1 MSASDASSIKLFPEP
16 DPDDRSSYAHR
27 QLIGCVGLLLPPLL
41 WFMAGT
47 RPTDPLPAWKPLG
60 SISAYYYSGAV
71 SAFTGGM
78 IAMALFLFAY
88 RGYENNYGLR
98 DRVLAII
105 AGIAGLVVLVTG
117 LIAIVRGGF
126 DGPMSTPIVQVVG
139 FNHTTTLGLIEIG
152 LGLALLMSAATR
164 SRSGEVFFGAVLGIA
179 GFVGAVQTESFKK
192 TLALE
197 SSMAWLAV
205 AIGAI
210 VVLAALML
218 PRYAR
223 QSTVVNTV

>member
-1 MSASDASSIKLFPEP
+1 MSFTEGPLHERSDVIVEPEP
-16 DPDDRSSYAHR
+16 TVVDA
-27 QLIGCVGLLLPPLL
+27 
-41 WFMAGT
+41 
-47 RPTDPLPAWKPLG
+47 PAN
-60 SISAYYYSGAV
+60 GAV
-71 SAFTGGM
+71 IPPPPVAGQVLQAAPVVEQYVAPASAGQVRT
-78 IAMALFLFAY
+78 AYASRFAP
-88 RGYENNYGLR
+88 
-98 DRVLAII
+98 DSII

-126 DGPMSTPIVQVVG
+126 DGPMSTPVLG

-152 LGLALLMSAATR
+152 LGLALLLSAATR

-197 SSMAWLAV
+197 SSMAWLTV

-223 QSTVVNTV
+223 QSTLVTNV

>member
-1 MSASDASSIKLFPEP
+1 MSFTEGPLHERSDVVVEP
-16 DPDDRSSYAHR
+16 
-27 QLIGCVGLLLPPLL
+27 V
-41 WFMAGT
+41 
-47 RPTDPLPAWKPLG
+47 PTVVDVPAN
-60 SISAYYYSGAV
+60 GAV
-71 SAFTGGM
+71 VPPPPAAGQVLQAAPVVEQPVVEQYVAPASVGQVRTAY
-78 IAMALFLFAY
+78 ASRFAP
-88 RGYENNYGLR
+88 
-98 DRVLAII
+98 DSII

-126 DGPMSTPIVQVVG
+126 DGPMSTPVVQVVG
-139 FNHTTTLGLIEIG
+139 FNHTTSLGLIEIG
-152 LGLALLMSAATR
+152 IGLALLLSAATR

-205 AIGAI
+205 AIGAV

>member
-1 MSASDASSIKLFPEP
+1 MSFTEGPLHERSDVIVEP
-16 DPDDRSSYAHR
+16 
-27 QLIGCVGLLLPPLL
+27 V
-41 WFMAGT
+41 
-47 RPTDPLPAWKPLG
+47 PTVVDVPAN
-60 SISAYYYSGAV
+60 GAV
-71 SAFTGGM
+71 VPPPPPVAGQVLQAVPVVEQPVVEQYVAPASAGQVRT
-78 IAMALFLFAY
+78 AYASRFAP
-88 RGYENNYGLR
+88 
-98 DRVLAII
+98 DSII

-117 LIAIVRGGF
+117 LIAVVRGGF
-126 DGPMSTPIVQVVG
+126 DGPMSTPVVQVLG
-139 FNHTTTLGLIEIG
+139 FTHTTTLGLIEIG
-152 LGLALLMSAATR
+152 LGLALLLSAATR

-205 AIGAI
+205 AIGAV

-223 QSTVVNTV
+223 QSTVVTNV

>member
-1 MSASDASSIKLFPEP
+1 MSFTEGPLHERSDVVVEP
-16 DPDDRSSYAHR
+16 
-27 QLIGCVGLLLPPLL
+27 V
-41 WFMAGT
+41 
-47 RPTDPLPAWKPLG
+47 PTVVDVPAN
-60 SISAYYYSGAV
+60 GAV
-71 SAFTGGM
+71 VPPPPGAGQLLQAAPVVEQPVVEQYVAPASVGQVRTAY
-78 IAMALFLFAY
+78 ASRFAP
-88 RGYENNYGLR
+88 
-98 DRVLAII
+98 DSII

-126 DGPMSTPIVQVVG
+126 DGPMSTPVVQVVG
-139 FNHTTTLGLIEIG
+139 FNHTTSLGLIEIG
-152 LGLALLMSAATR
+152 IGLALLLSAATR

>member
-1 MSASDASSIKLFPEP
+1 MSFTEGPLHERSDVIVEP
-16 DPDDRSSYAHR
+16 
-27 QLIGCVGLLLPPLL
+27 V
-41 WFMAGT
+41 
-47 RPTDPLPAWKPLG
+47 PTVVDVPAN
-60 SISAYYYSGAV
+60 GAV
-71 SAFTGGM
+71 VPPPPVAGQVLQAAPVVEQYEAPASAGQVRT
-78 IAMALFLFAY
+78 AYASRFAP
-88 RGYENNYGLR
+88 
-98 DRVLAII
+98 DSII

-126 DGPMSTPIVQVVG
+126 DGPMSTPVVQVLG
-139 FNHTTTLGLIEIG
+139 FNHTTTLGLIEVG
-152 LGLALLMSAATR
+152 LGLALLLSAATR

-179 GFVGAVQTESFKK
+179 GFVGAVQTASFKK

-197 SSMAWLAV
+197 SSMAWLTV

-223 QSTVVNTV
+223 QSTLVTNV

>member
-1 MSASDASSIKLFPEP
+1 MSFTEGPLHERSDIIVEPVPTVVEVPATGQVVQAAPVVEQYVAPAPMAAGQVRTAYASRFAP
-16 DPDDRSSYAHR
+16 D
-27 QLIGCVGLLLPPLL
+27 
-41 WFMAGT
+41 
-47 RPTDPLPAWKPLG
+47 
-60 SISAYYYSGAV
+60 
-71 SAFTGGM
+71 
-78 IAMALFLFAY
+78 
-88 RGYENNYGLR
+88 
-98 DRVLAII
+98 AII
-105 AGIAGLVVLVTG
+105 AGLAGLVILVTG
-117 LIAIVRGGF
+117 LIAVVRGGF
-126 DGPMSTPIVQVVG
+126 DGPMSTPIVQVLG
-139 FNHTTTLGLIEIG
+139 FTHTTTLGLIEIG
-152 LGLALLMSAATR
+152 IGLALLLSAATR

-205 AIGAI
+205 AIGAV

>member
-1 MSASDASSIKLFPEP
+1 MSFTEGPLHERSDVIVEP
-16 DPDDRSSYAHR
+16 
-27 QLIGCVGLLLPPLL
+27 V
-41 WFMAGT
+41 
-47 RPTDPLPAWKPLG
+47 PTVVDVPAN
-60 SISAYYYSGAV
+60 GAV
-71 SAFTGGM
+71 VPPPPVAGQVLQAAPVVEQPVVEQYVAPTSVGQVRTAY
-78 IAMALFLFAY
+78 ASRFAP
-88 RGYENNYGLR
+88 
-98 DRVLAII
+98 DSII

-205 AIGAI
+205 AIGAV

-223 QSTVVNTV
+223 QSTVVNNV